1 MRFGELLKTSASEG
15 KEKHVPHIEL
25 KPCEACGDVMA
36 TVIVGK
42 ETPHP
47 NTVEHHIGWI
57 QLYGVRSSGQLVCLG
72 TSTRAPVDTGN
83 CAHFCIKKE
92 GWKSLLALAYC
103 NLHGVWEN
111 SLAL

>member
-1 MRFGELLKTSASEG
+1 MRFGELLKTAASEG
-15 KEKHVPHIEL
+15 KEKHVPHISV
-25 KPCEACGDVMA
+25 KPCDDCAELSA

-47 NTVEHHIGWI
+47 NTVEHHIAWI
-57 QLYGVRSSGQLVCLG
+57 QLYGVRASGQLVSLG
-72 TSTRAPVDTGN
+72 FASLTPVDTGN

-92 GWKSLLALAYC
+92 GWKSLLGLAYC

-111 SLAL
+111 SLSL